1 MARTFII
8 FLEIAILVM
17 ALRSSFVQYFFID
30 VQEHLSDWMIEVS
43 QVAERR
49 ELNELRET
57 YASRV
62 TNLSEYQQEYVEE
75 ITSGKGKLSN
85 FFLLYCEK
93 GDKNPFIYG
102 ANLQILCSNIQNTR
116 LLRS

>member
-1 MARTFII
+1 MGKTFII
-8 FLEIAILVM
+8 LMEITILVM
-17 ALRSSFVQYFFID
+17 ALRTSFVQYIFID
-30 VQEHLSDWMIEVS
+30 MQEGISNWMMEVS
-43 QVAERR
+43 QFAERH
-49 ELNELRET
+49 ELDELRET

-62 TNLSEYQQEYVEE
+62 LNLSEYQQEYIQE
-75 ITSGKGKLSN
+75 ITSDKGKLSH

-102 ANLQILCSNIQNTR
+102 ANLHILCSNIQNTH